1 MESKAEVEEAYAFI
15 GDLRDAF
22 PEVLK
27 GIKTAQLA
35 QEMLIYKEEY
45 IDEIG
50 RTGMS
55 RRPPESPLWFA
66 CSSNPSPTVDYVV
79 ACFPSCKDPNHGS
92 MPKNKDRVSCAQ
104 PAACVSLWLPRFAG
118 GDGAGAD
125 GGAGGVQAQ
134 QPALLPAALPVA
146 ERSDAPG

>member
-1 MESKAEVEEAYAFI
+1 MESKAEVEAAYSFI

-50 RTGMS
+50 RTGRS
-55 RRPPESPLWFA
+55 HRPPDSRLWFA
-66 CSSNPSPTVDYVV
+66 CLSDLSPMM
-79 ACFPSCKDPNHGS
+79 S
-92 MPKNKDRVSCAQ
+92 
-104 PAACVSLWLPRFAG
+104 
-118 GDGAGAD
+118 
-125 GGAGGVQAQ
+125 
-134 QPALLPAALPVA
+134 
-146 ERSDAPG
+146 